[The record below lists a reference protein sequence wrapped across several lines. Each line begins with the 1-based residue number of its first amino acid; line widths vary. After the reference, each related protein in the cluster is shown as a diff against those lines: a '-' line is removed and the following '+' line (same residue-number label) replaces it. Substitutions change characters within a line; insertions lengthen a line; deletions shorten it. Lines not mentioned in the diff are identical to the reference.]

1 MNYRGEL
8 LWINGALWWMTNL
21 VRVRCITGGL
31 CAYGGQQWIMACI
44 MVDIGSESGALW
56 VRLWSTM
63 VNCVAFRCILWYS
76 IYIQIWLGNLLP
88 TDKQLYRPTIQPTNC
103 FPSGLCVLHYW
114 IICEAHF
121 LLHWIYVKIY
131 LFLICCVITGLPWSA
146 AHSFLI
152 THTCIDLLTFYF
164 LNLYYL

>member
-44 MVDIGSESGALW
+44 MVDIASESGALW

-76 IYIQIWLGNLLP
+76 IY
-88 TDKQLYRPTIQPTNC
+88 TDLIGQFVTNWQTVIETNHPTNKL
-103 FPSGLCVLHYW
+103 FSIWIMCVT
-114 IICEAHF
+114 
-121 LLHWIYVKIY
+121 LLDYLWSTLSSTLDIYVKICSSSVVSLLDY
-131 LFLICCVITGLPWSA
+131 L
-146 AHSFLI
+146 
-152 THTCIDLLTFYF
+152 DLLLTVS
-164 LNLYYL
+164 